1 MNFGES
7 SNGGTFGDW
16 LVKLLKKYHALA
28 IIMPTKKYIF
38 SN

>member
-7 SNGGTFGDW
+7 SNGGTFGGG
-16 LVKLLKKYHALA
+16 LLELLKREHALA
-28 IIMPTKKYIF
+28 IIMPTKKDIF